1 MTDGAESEDSGTEA
15 GRHETGT
22 SETGTSETSTPETGT
37 PETGTPATGTSEAV
51 AECVLCRA
59 PTEYPE
65 SHKGIT
71 LCPVCEWREAE
82 RAACSG

>member
-1 MTDGAESEDSGTEA
+1 MTGEGRATAADTTEA
-15 GRHETGT
+15 GPSEAGPSEAGA
-22 SETGTSETSTPETGT
+22 SETGASETG
-37 PETGTPATGTSEAV
+37 ASEV
-51 AECVLCRA
+51 LAECALCRA

>member
-1 MTDGAESEDSGTEA
+1 MRDEDESDESDKRTDSGTE
-15 GRHETGT
+15 TGG
-22 SETGTSETSTPETGT
+22 SKTG
-37 PETGTPATGTSEAV
+37 ASEAV

>member
-1 MTDGAESEDSGTEA
+1 MADADEGDEGRGAGTGGA
-15 GRHETGT
+15 G
-22 SETGTSETSTPETGT
+22 
-37 PETGTPATGTSEAV
+37 ATGAAAV

-65 SHKGIT
+65 SHKGST

-82 RAACSG
+82 RTACSG

>member
-1 MTDGAESEDSGTEA
+1 MSDYCGTEQTA
-15 GRHETGT
+15 A
-22 SETGTSETSTPETGT
+22 
-37 PETGTPATGTSEAV
+37 PATPVTDDGPRF
-51 AECVLCRA
+51 AECVLCRK

-82 RAACSG
+82 RTACSG